1 MWGIKL
7 TFVVIFLQM
16 QLMLACKPMTC
27 EQKCSYMCKWPVCM
41 GKESNSL
48 DCEGCAKHCAMQ
60 LRKKG
65 ECSEEVLEMGKIMQ
79 ESVKIFFN
87 RMIDGYLGDEE
98 MITEEYYSSSSGGKG
113 MYVVPKKYKIK
124 LIIQSQKR
132 NVPLTHVILKKCFR
146 II

>member
-98 MITEEYYSSSSGGKG
+98 MITEEYYSSSSDGKG
-113 MYVVPKKYKIK
+113 MYVCCSY
-124 LIIQSQKR
+124 S
-132 NVPLTHVILKKCFR
+132 
-146 II
+146 